1 MPRPD
6 RFILGKETR
15 YPFYGGLGGYQERS
29 GRQQKTSPTPGSD
42 PRTVKP
48 VANRIH
54 RLNYPSLKAMCKITT
69 NTHRETT
76 NKVEK
81 TQNK

>member
-15 YPFYGGLGGYQERS
+15 YPFDGGLGGCQERS
-29 GRQQKTSPTPGSD
+29 GRQQKNSPTPGSD
-42 PRTVKP
+42 PQTVMA

-54 RLNYPSLKAMCKITT
+54 QLNYPSLKAMCKISM